1 MATAT
6 QTAVT
11 FPITGMSCAACASRI
26 EKVIRRVP
34 GTTPSVNFATAQ
46 ATVSL
51 AQPPTTA
58 ALAPVFEAVRK
69 AGFEIPT
76 QALSL
81 QLTGMSC
88 AACASRI
95 EKLLNRLPGV
105 NAHVNFATEQADI
118 TYVPGLADLPAM
130 IAQVRKGGFDAAP
143 VQAPTAI
150 SDNDTAAR
158 EHAHATALRLQWA
171 MFALSAILSLPLL
184 LGMVDMVSGRMDFM
198 LPLWLQCLLATMV
211 QFGCGWPFYQKA
223 WKAVRGGGANMDVLV
238 VLGTT
243 VAWLSSTVIWLFSLS
258 GHVYFESGTVVITLV
273 RLGRLLEARA
283 RDQTRAGIAGLLR
296 LQPKVAHVERDGQ
309 VSDIS
314 VAALRVGDIV
324 VVRPGENIPVD
335 GIVIAGQSDVD
346 QSAMTGESVPVARTV
361 NDHVIGAT
369 LNQNGVL
376 RVRTEHVGADST
388 LSQIVRMVQRAQAS
402 HDPVQQ
408 LVDRISA
415 IFVPGVLG
423 IALLT
428 FIVGW
433 MVHGHAATALT
444 GTIAVL
450 VVACPCSLGLAVP
463 TAIMVATGRGA
474 RAGLLFRDADTLEHA
489 HTIDLLVLDKTGTL
503 TKGQPEV
510 REVSPLPGHDAQ
522 RLLAMACALEQ
533 DSEHPLARA
542 IVAHGR
548 QQGITPIAI
557 HDVTALPGRGIEGRT
572 AQGERLRLGAPH
584 FVGTGTDMDMPDTV
598 TRLEQQGHTVIG
610 VADSG
615 GIVGYIALSDSL
627 RTEAPAC
634 IEALRRDGIAT
645 LMLTGDNQQA
655 AAAIARTL
663 GMDRFIAGVL
673 PQDKAAEIEKLR
685 GQGHVVGMVGD
696 GINDAPALAM
706 ADIGFA
712 MGHGSD
718 IAVQSAG
725 VILMR
730 DNLGGI
736 LDAISL
742 SRATLRKVRQNLF
755 FAFIYNI
762 IGIPLAAM
770 GMLDPAIAGAA
781 MAMSSVSVVTSS
793 LLLNRW
799 RATTLPTTT

>member
-1 MATAT
+1 MATAPE
-6 QTAVT
+6 TAVT
-11 FPITGMSCAACASRI
+11 FPIEGMSCAACASRL

-34 GTTPSVNFATAQ
+34 GATPSVSFATSQ
-46 ATVSL
+46 ATVSF
-51 AQPPTTA
+51 AQAPP

-69 AGFEIPT
+69 AGFDIPT
-76 QALSL
+76 RTLSL
-81 QLTGMSC
+81 RLTGMSC

-105 NAHVNFATEQADI
+105 TARVNFATEQADV

-143 VQAPTAI
+143 LEDPA
-150 SDNDTAAR
+150 TAADGTDAQDR
-158 EHAHATALRLQWA
+158 AHAAALRQQKLR
-171 MFALSAILSLPLL
+171 FALSAVLTLPLL
-184 LGMVDMVSGRMDFM
+184 LGMIDMVSGRMDFI
-198 LPLWLQCLLATMV
+198 LPLPVQCLLATLV
-211 QFGCGWPFYQKA
+211 QFGCGWPFYRQA
-223 WKAVRGGGANMDVLV
+223 WKALRGGGANMDVLV

-243 VAWLSSTVIWLFSLS
+243 VAWLSSTVVWLFSLR
-258 GHVYFESGTVVITLV
+258 GHVYFESGAVVITLV
-273 RLGRLLEARA
+273 LLGRLLEARA
-283 RDQTRAGIAGLLR
+283 RDRTRAGIAGLLR
-296 LQPKVAHVERDGQ
+296 LQPRIAHVERDGQ
-309 VSDIS
+309 TIDMP
-314 VAALRVGDIV
+314 VASLRVGDIV
-324 VVRPGENIPVD
+324 SVRPGESIPVD
-335 GIVIAGQSDVD
+335 GVVIAGQSDVD

-361 NDHVIGAT
+361 NDRVIGAT
-369 LNQNGVL
+369 INQNGVL
-376 RVRTEHVGADST
+376 RVRAEQVGANST
-388 LSQIVRMVQRAQAS
+388 LSQIVRMVQRAQGS

-415 IFVPGVLG
+415 VFVPGVLV

-428 FIVGW
+428 FLVGW
-433 MVHGHAATALT
+433 MAYGHASAALT

-489 HTIDLLVLDKTGTL
+489 HTINLLVMDKTGTL
-503 TKGQPEV
+503 TLGKPEV
-510 REVSPLPGHDAQ
+510 REIVPLPGHD
-522 RLLAMACALEQ
+522 RESLLATAYALEQ
-533 DSEHPLARA
+533 DSGHPLARA
-542 IVAHGR
+542 IVSHA
-548 QQGITPIAI
+548 QQLDIAPVAVR
-557 HDVTALPGRGIEGRT
+557 DVTALPGRGVRGMT
-572 AQGERLRLGAPH
+572 PQGTRLVLGAPR
-584 FVGTGTDMDMPDTV
+584 FLSESGYAGQPDTV
-598 TRLEQQGHTVIG
+598 IGLEQQGRTVIG
-610 VADSG
+610 VADEHG
-615 GIVGYIALSDSL
+615 VIGYIALSDSL
-627 RTEAPAC
+627 RPEAAAC
-634 IEALRRDGIAT
+634 VRALRQDGIAT
-645 LMLTGDNQQA
+645 LMLTGDNPQA
-655 AAAIARTL
+655 AAEIARAL
-663 GMDRFIAGVL
+663 DMDRFIAGVL

-685 GQGHVVGMVGD
+685 AQGHVVGMVGD

-730 DNLGGI
+730 DNLNGV

-762 IGIPLAAM
+762 IGIPLAAF

-799 RATTLPTTT
+799 HTTTSPTRT

>member
-1 MATAT
+1 MATAA

-26 EKVIRRVP
+26 EKVIRRIP
-34 GTTPSVNFATAQ
+34 GTTPSVNFATGQ
-46 ATVSL
+46 ATVGF
-51 AQPPTTA
+51 AQKPAPSTLT
-58 ALAPVFEAVRK
+58 PVFEAVRR
-69 AGFEIPT
+69 AGFDIPT
-76 QALSL
+76 ENLSL
-81 QLTGMSC
+81 QLSGMNC

-105 NAHVNFATEQADI
+105 TAHVNFAAEQADV

-130 IAQVRKGGFDAAP
+130 IAQVRKGGFDAEPARD
-143 VQAPTAI
+143 PT
-150 SDNDTAAR
+150 TASEEE
-158 EHAHATALRLQWA
+158 EHAHATAMRRQRA
-171 MFALSAILSLPLL
+171 MFGLSAILTLPLL

-198 LPLWLQCLLATMV
+198 LPLWLQCLLATLV

-223 WKAVRGGGANMDVLV
+223 WKAIRGGGANMDVLV
-238 VLGTT
+238 VMGTT
-243 VAWLSSTVIWLFSLS
+243 VAWLSSTVIWLFSLP
-258 GHVYFESGTVVITLV
+258 GHVYFESGAVVITLV
-273 RLGRLLEARA
+273 LLGRLLEARA
-283 RDQTRAGIAGLLR
+283 REHTREGIAGLLR
-296 LQPKVAHVERDGQ
+296 LQPQVAHVERDGQ
-309 VSDIS
+309 VSDVP
-314 VAALRVGDIV
+314 VAALRVGDVV
-324 VVRPGENIPVD
+324 VVRPGESIPVD
-335 GIVIAGQSDVD
+335 GVVIAGQSDVN

-361 NDHVIGAT
+361 DDHVIGAT

-376 RVRTEHVGADST
+376 RIRTEHVGADST

-415 IFVPGVLG
+415 VFVPGVLG

-428 FIVGW
+428 FLAGW
-433 MVHGHAATALT
+433 AVHGHATAALT

-474 RAGLLFRDADTLEHA
+474 RAGLLFRDADMLEHA
-489 HTIDLLVLDKTGTL
+489 HTIRLLVMDKTGTL
-503 TKGQPEV
+503 TMGQPEV
-510 REVSPLPGHDAQ
+510 REVVPLPGHDAQ
-522 RLLAMACALEQ
+522 HLLAMACALEQ
-533 DSEHPLARA
+533 ESEHPLARA
-542 IVAHGR
+542 IAVYGR
-548 QQGITPIAI
+548 QHAITPLAV
-557 HDVTALPGRGIEGRT
+557 HDVTALPGRGVEGVT

-584 FVGTGTDMDMPDTV
+584 FVHDGADAGLPDIV
-598 TRLEQQGHTVIG
+598 TQLEQQGRTVIG
-610 VADSG
+610 VAG
-615 GIVGYIALSDSL
+615 PQGVVGHIALSD
-627 RTEAPAC
+627 RVRPEAAAC
-634 IEALRRDGIAT
+634 IAALRRDGIAT
-645 LMLTGDNQQA
+645 LMLTGDNRQA
-655 AAAIARTL
+655 AAAIAGTL

-685 GQGHVVGMVGD
+685 AQGHVVGMVGD

-730 DNLGGI
+730 DNLWGI

-762 IGIPLAAM
+762 IGIPLAAF

-799 RATTLPTTT
+799 HTTTAPTTT

>member
-1 MATAT
+1 MATAA

-46 ATVSL
+46 ATVGL
-51 AQPPTTA
+51 AAPLTPS

-69 AGFEIPT
+69 AGFDIPT
-76 QALSL
+76 QTLSL

-105 NAHVNFATEQADI
+105 TAHVNFAAEQADV

-130 IAQVRKGGFDAAP
+130 IAQVRRGGFDAAP
-143 VQAPTAI
+143 VRDPTLP
-150 SDNDTAAR
+150 SDEGDAQEQDHVAAMR
-158 EHAHATALRLQWA
+158 RQRA
-171 MFALSAILSLPLL
+171 MFALSAILTLPLL

-198 LPLWLQCLLATMV
+198 LPLWLQCLLATLV

-223 WKAVRGGGANMDVLV
+223 YKAIRGGVANMDVLV
-238 VLGTT
+238 VMGTT
-243 VAWLSSTVIWLFSLS
+243 VAWLSSTVIWLFSLK
-258 GHVYFESGTVVITLV
+258 GHVYFESGAVVITLV
-273 RLGRLLEARA
+273 LLGRLLEARA
-283 RDQTRAGIAGLLR
+283 RDRTREGIAGLLR
-296 LQPKVAHVERDGQ
+296 LQPQVAHVERDGK
-309 VSDIS
+309 VTDMP
-314 VAALRVGDIV
+314 VAALRVGDVV
-324 VVRPGENIPVD
+324 VVRPGESIPVD
-335 GIVIAGQSDVD
+335 GVVIAGQSDVD

-361 NDHVIGAT
+361 DDHVIGAT

-376 RVRTEHVGADST
+376 RIRTEHVGADST
-388 LSQIVRMVQRAQAS
+388 LSQIVRMVQHAQAS

-415 IFVPGVLG
+415 VFVPGVLG

-428 FIVGW
+428 FLIGW
-433 MVHGHAATALT
+433 AVYGHATMALT

-489 HTIDLLVLDKTGTL
+489 HTIKLLVLDKTGTL
-503 TKGQPEV
+503 TLGQPEV
-510 REVSPLPGHDAQ
+510 REVTPLPGHDTQ
-522 RLLAMACALEQ
+522 HLLAMACALEQ

-542 IVAHGR
+542 IVAYGR
-548 QQGITPIAI
+548 QHAITPLAV
-557 HDVTALPGRGIEGRT
+557 HDVTALPGRGVEGVT

-584 FVGTGTDMDMPDTV
+584 FVADATDTPEIV
-598 TRLEQQGHTVIG
+598 TQLEQQGRTVIG
-610 VADSG
+610 VAG
-615 GIVGYIALSDSL
+615 ARGVVGYIALSD
-627 RTEAPAC
+627 RIRPEAPAC
-634 IEALRRDGIAT
+634 IAALRRDGIAT

-655 AAAIARTL
+655 AAAIAGTL

-685 GQGHVVGMVGD
+685 AQGHVVGMVGD

-762 IGIPLAAM
+762 IGIPLAAF

-799 RATTLPTTT
+799 HTKTAPMTT